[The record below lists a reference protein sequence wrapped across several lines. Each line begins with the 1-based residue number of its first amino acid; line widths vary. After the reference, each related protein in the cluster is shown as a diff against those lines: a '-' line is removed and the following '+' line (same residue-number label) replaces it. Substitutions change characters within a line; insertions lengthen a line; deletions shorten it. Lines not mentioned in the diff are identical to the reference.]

1 MRIYCVGY
9 RSWSID
15 IYKYFLNNSKHT
27 IRICDK
33 KKKFKIKNVIKFK
46 PDIILFYGW
55 SSKISTK
62 LVSNYFCVMFHP
74 SPLPK
79 FSGGSPIQNQII
91 NNVNQTKITLFRM
104 TNKVDGGPILV
115 DKKVSLKGHIN
126 DIFKRFTDIGILLT
140 KKILKGQFIPK
151 QQKKII
157 AQRYKRRKPS
167 ESEITIKELKNKSGK
182 YLYNKIRM
190 LEDPYPNAFIK
201 TKDGKKLLIKMA
213 ELKNR

>member
-1 MRIYCVGY
+1 
-9 RSWSID
+9 
-15 IYKYFLNNSKHT
+15 
-27 IRICDK
+27 
-33 KKKFKIKNVIKFK
+33 
-46 PDIILFYGW
+46 
-55 SSKISTK
+55 
-62 LVSNYFCVMFHP
+62 
-74 SPLPK
+74 
-79 FSGGSPIQNQII
+79 
-91 NNVNQTKITLFRM
+91 M
-104 TNKVDGGPILV
+104 TNKIDDGPILV

-140 KKILKGQFIPK
+140 KKILKGKFTPK

-157 AQRYKRRKPS
+157 TSRYKRRKPS

-201 TKDGKKLLIKMA
+201 TKDGKKLLIKIA